1 MSIEAR
7 IMDIES
13 KRAVLVDYIN
23 EYKKYNKEYNTDE
36 MDFYIE
42 RAEEAIANCDMKI
55 KQLQK
60 CSVIMN

>member
-13 KRAVLVDYIN
+13 KRAVLVDYIR
-23 EYKKYNKEYNTDE
+23 EYKKYNEDYSTNE

-42 RAEEAIANCDMKI
+42 RAEEAIFNCDMKI
-55 KQLQK
+55 KELRN
-60 CSVIMN
+60 CSVITN

>member
-13 KRAVLVDYIN
+13 KRAVLVDYIR
-23 EYKKYNKEYNTDE
+23 EYKKYNEDYSTNE

-42 RAEEAIANCDMKI
+42 RAEEAIFNCDMKI
-55 KQLQK
+55 KELRK
-60 CSVIMN
+60 CSVITN